1 VSADG
6 FRAVVFDL
14 DGTLLD
20 SYEGIRAALN
30 PVLVHFGKE
39 PVTVDQVRFMVGEGL
54 PRLIEKAIGP
64 EMVEEGVRLFRER
77 YRETA
82 VSGSALFH
90 DAEEVMTEL
99 GQRGI
104 PMSIASNKPALFS
117 RQILESLG
125 IAARFVFV
133 GGPDIGFAPKPDPG
147 MALAALAAMR
157 TTAQETLF
165 VGDMPI
171 DLQTARAVGMRC
183 ALIPTGSSLREELEA
198 ARPEY
203 FVDSLASLLPLF
215 AGGSAVESRA

>member
-82 VSGSALFH
+82 NSGSALFH
-90 DAEEVMTEL
+90 DAEEVICEL
-99 GQRGI
+99 GRRGI

-125 IAARFVFV
+125 IASRFVFV
-133 GGPDIGFAPKPDPG
+133 GGPDIGFLPKPDPG
-147 MALAALAAMR
+147 MALAALEAMGS
-157 TTAQETLF
+157 APKETLF

-171 DLQTARAVGMRC
+171 DIQTARAVGMPVI
-183 ALIPTGSSLREELEA
+183 ALPTGSSTRDELVA
-198 ARPEY
+198 AAPDRILGALTE
-203 FVDSLASLLPLF
+203 LLPLF
-215 AGGSAVESRA
+215 GRDITKA